1 MALITVGGI
10 TLPDPTEFQVGYMD
24 ISKAERNAN
33 GRMIIERIATKR
45 KLFITYAYITRQHAE
60 LVLQRV
66 APTSYTV
73 KYLDPQTDSWKSG
86 SFYCGD
92 RQLGMISYINGNA
105 VYKDFGFN
113 LIEL

>member
-1 MALITVGGI
+1 MALITINGVA
-10 TLPDPTEFQVGYMD
+10 LPTPTELQVGVMD

-45 KLFITYAYITRQHAE
+45 KLFITYSYITESDAS
-60 LVLQRV
+60 LVLRQV
-66 APTSYTV
+66 APTYYTV
-73 KYLDPQTDSWKSG
+73 TYLDPQDKTMKSG

-92 RQLGMISYINGNA
+92 RQLGMVDYQDGVA
-105 VYKDFGFN
+105 RYKDLGFD